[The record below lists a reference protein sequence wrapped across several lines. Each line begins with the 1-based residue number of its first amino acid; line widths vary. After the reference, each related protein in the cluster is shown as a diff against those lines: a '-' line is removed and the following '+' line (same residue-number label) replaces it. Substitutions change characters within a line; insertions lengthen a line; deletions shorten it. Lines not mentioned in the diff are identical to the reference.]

1 MEYEECLRKLKWPA
15 LETRRLFRS
24 LAECYDSF
32 DDLNKPNFD
41 NLFEFTK
48 CLSIHANYPYKLY
61 VKLAKCNPYKY
72 SFVIRIVQDW
82 NSLPGSIVEAGSLS
96 RFKSALMLF
105 LNIH

>member
-1 MEYEECLRKLKWPA
+1 MFKEAEVKA

-48 CLSIHANYPYKLY
+48 CLSIHANYP
-61 VKLAKCNPYKY
+61 
-72 SFVIRIVQDW
+72 
-82 NSLPGSIVEAGSLS
+82 
-96 RFKSALMLF
+96 
-105 LNIH
+105 